1 MHPDTPPTPP
11 SRQDLQHPRFA
22 RQYLKIAVAADRR
35 GAAAHRRRL
44 LEGLSGRVLEVGAGQ
59 GRNFPHCPEAVTAL
73 VALEPEDSLRAAARQ
88 SAGAAPVPVTVV
100 AGQAGGLPVGTGT
113 VDAVV
118 FSLVL
123 CSITDPG
130 AALAEAAR
138 VLRPGGQLR
147 FYEHVRSRNRLG
159 ALLQSAVAPLW
170 RRVGGGCHPDRDT
183 EALVR
188 SAGFTVQRLDRFGF
202 SPTPVT
208 PPLPHVIGTAT
219 AP

>member
-1 MHPDTPPTPP
+1 MHPDTTPS

-35 GAAAHRRRL
+35 GGSAHRRLL

-59 GRNFPHCPEAVTAL
+59 GRNFPHYPEAVTEL
-73 VALEPEDSLRAAARQ
+73 VALEPEDSLRAAAER
-88 SAGAAPVPVTVV
+88 SAPAAPVPVTVV
-100 AGQAGGLPVGTGT
+100 AGQAGGLPVGTRT

-123 CSITDPG
+123 CSIADPG

-138 VLRPGGQLR
+138 VLRPGGQVR

-159 ALLQSAVAPLW
+159 ALLQHTVAPLW

-202 SPTPVT
+202 SPTPAT

>member
-1 MHPDTPPTPP
+1 MHPDTTPS

-35 GAAAHRRRL
+35 GGSAHRRLL

-59 GRNFPHCPEAVTAL
+59 GRNFPHYPEAVTEL
-73 VALEPEDSLRAAARQ
+73 VALEPEDSLRAAAER
-88 SAGAAPVPVTVV
+88 SAPAAPVPVTVV
-100 AGQAGGLPVGTGT
+100 AGQACGLPVGTRT

-123 CSITDPG
+123 CSIADPG

-138 VLRPGGQLR
+138 VLRPGGQVR

-159 ALLQSAVAPLW
+159 ALLQSTVAPLW
-170 RRVGGGCHPDRDT
+170 RRVGGGCRPDRDT

-202 SPTPVT
+202 SPTPGT
-208 PPLPHVIGTAT
+208 PPLPHVVGTAT